1 MFSHKIFMTGAATS
15 CCADVYAVA
24 AGKVKAAIDATIK
37 LGGTGYV
44 F

>member
-1 MFSHKIFMTGAATS
+1 MFMIGAATS
-15 CCADVYAVA
+15 GSADVYAIA